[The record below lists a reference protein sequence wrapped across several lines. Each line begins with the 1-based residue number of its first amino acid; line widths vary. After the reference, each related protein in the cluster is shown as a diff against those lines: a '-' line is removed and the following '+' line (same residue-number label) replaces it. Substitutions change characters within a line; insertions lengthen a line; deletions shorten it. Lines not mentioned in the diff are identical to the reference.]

1 MAMHSVAVQ
10 LYRLLKEFRHKTA
23 DLHKVDAHILVYV
36 LVGFSS
42 MFHADDMS
50 TGTVSQGL

>member
-1 MAMHSVAVQ
+1 MHSVAVQ